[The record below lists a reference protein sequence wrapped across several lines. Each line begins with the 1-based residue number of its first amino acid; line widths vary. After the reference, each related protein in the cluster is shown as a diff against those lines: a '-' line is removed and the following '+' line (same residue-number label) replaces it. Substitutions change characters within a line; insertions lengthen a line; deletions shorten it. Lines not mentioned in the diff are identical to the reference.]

1 MREKRY
7 VWLGLFLVLIV
18 VCIMVVKQGSQIVA
32 WAEGVQRRYDGFGSS
47 VSVVAAAGKTVSVE
61 ESLEE
66 GEKEAE
72 AIRQQRQEQEKKIN
86 AYIEGCI
93 ADMTLEQKLCQM
105 MILTNENDIT
115 EENLRRYQPGGV
127 IFFGVDFKGK
137 TVEEVGNRVE
147 RLQSY
152 MTYPLFVGVDEEG
165 GDVSRISGL
174 LDEGLPRF
182 SSARQL
188 GEQGDMEVVREETV
202 SKSELLQKMG
212 INLNFDPVADVVTK
226 ASAYMYQRSAGGDA
240 GVVSDYVTAVV
251 ETMEEQNMGSCLKHF
266 PGYGDNGNTHT
277 NYLKDSRS
285 LEQYQQSDFLP
296 FQAGIAAGADMIMV
310 SHIVMEAVDKDNPAS
325 LSLAV
330 HEMIREEFGF
340 DGVVIA
346 DDLNMQAIL
355 SQMTLDEAAGEALTA
370 GNDMIFSADLSAT
383 LKGMRE
389 AVDSGKVD
397 EEQIDES
404 VKRILRMKIERKLI
418 G

>member
-1 MREKRY
+1 
-7 VWLGLFLVLIV
+7 
-18 VCIMVVKQGSQIVA
+18 
-32 WAEGVQRRYDGFGSS
+32 
-47 VSVVAAAGKTVSVE
+47 
-61 ESLEE
+61 
-66 GEKEAE
+66 
-72 AIRQQRQEQEKKIN
+72 
-86 AYIEGCI
+86 
-93 ADMTLEQKLCQM
+93 M
-105 MILTNENDIT
+105 MILTNEKDIT
-115 EENLRRYQPGGV
+115 EENLRKYQPGGV

-137 TVEEVGNRVE
+137 TIEEVKKRVEE
-147 RLQSY
+147 LQSY

-174 LDEGLPRF
+174 LDEDLPQF

-188 GEQGDMEVVREETV
+188 GKQGDMQAVREETV
-202 SKSELLQKMG
+202 SKAELLQKMG

-251 ETMEEQNMGSCLKHF
+251 ETMEEQNIGSCLKHF
-266 PGYGDNGNTHT
+266 PGYGNNGNTHT
-277 NYLKDSRS
+277 KYLKDSRS

-325 LSLAV
+325 LSLTV
-330 HEMIREEFGF
+330 HEMIREQFGF

-355 SQMTLDEAAGEALTA
+355 SQMTLDEAAGAALEA
-370 GNDMIFSADLSAT
+370 GNDMIFSADFSAT

-389 AVDSGKVD
+389 MVDSGKVN

-418 G
+418 AS

>member
-1 MREKRY
+1 MKEKRY
-7 VWLGLFLVLIV
+7 VWLGFFLVLIV
-18 VCIMVVKQGSQIVA
+18 VGIMVVRQGSQIVA
-32 WAEGVQRRYDGFGSS
+32 WADGVQRRYAGLGSS
-47 VSVVAAAGKTVSVE
+47 VAVVAVAGKTASIE
-61 ESLEE
+61 ESLKE

-72 AIRQQRQEQEKKIN
+72 AVRRQKQEQEKKIN
-86 AYIEGCI
+86 AYIEDCI
-93 ADMTLEQKLCQM
+93 ADMSLEQKLCQM
-105 MILTNENDIT
+105 MILTNEKDIT
-115 EENLRRYQPGGV
+115 EENLRKYQPGGV

-137 TVEEVGNRVE
+137 NIEEVKKRVEE
-147 RLQSY
+147 LQSY

-174 LDEGLPRF
+174 LDEGLPQF

-188 GEQGDMEVVREETV
+188 GEQGDVEAVREETID
-202 SKSELLQKMG
+202 KAELLQKMG

-240 GVVSDYVTAVV
+240 EVVSDYVTAVV
-251 ETMEEQNMGSCLKHF
+251 ETMEEQNIGSCLKHF
-266 PGYGDNGNTHT
+266 PGYGNNGNTHT
-277 NYLKDSRS
+277 KYLKDSRS

-325 LSLAV
+325 LSLPV
-330 HEMIREEFGF
+330 HEMIREQFGF

-355 SQMTLDEAAGEALTA
+355 SQMTLDEAAGAALEA
-370 GNDMIFSADLSAT
+370 GNDMIFSADFSAT

-389 AVDSGKVD
+389 MVDSGKVN

-404 VKRILRMKIERKLI
+404 VKRILRMKLERKLI